1 MQTKTKKRT
10 SKKQSAGLGDTIAKI
25 TEATGIEALAKF
37 IAGEDCGCD
46 KRKELL
52 NKIFPYKKA
61 NCLSEDDF
69 NYLDDF
75 FKNLKNT
82 ISIAQQRE
90 LTAIY
95 KNVFNIQLQQTS
107 CDSCWRD
114 SISEL
119 RKIYNEY

>member
-25 TEATGIEALAKF
+25 TEATGIDALAKF

-52 NKIFPYKKA
+52 NKIFPYKKV

-69 NYLDDF
+69 NYLDNF

-82 ISIAQQRE
+82 VSIIQQRE
-90 LTAIY
+90 LTDIY
-95 KNVFNIQLQQTS
+95 KNIFNMQLEPTN
-107 CDSCWRD
+107 CESCWRD
-114 SISEL
+114 TIAEL

>member
-107 CDSCWRD
+107 SR
-114 SISEL
+114 S
-119 RKIYNEY
+119 

>member
-10 SKKQSAGLGDTIAKI
+10 PKKQPAGLGDTIAKI

-82 ISIAQQRE
+82 ISISQQRE

-95 KNVFNIQLQQTS
+95 KNVFNINLQQTS

>member
-10 SKKQSAGLGDTIAKI
+10 PKKQSSGLGDTIAKI
-25 TEATGIEALAKF
+25 TEATGIEALTKF
-37 IAGEDCGCD
+37 IAGDDCGCD

-95 KNVFNIQLQQTS
+95 KNIFNIQLQQTS